1 MIVLLK
7 YNTGNIRPV
16 RNAPLC
22 LLMIK
27 NFNAS

>member
-7 YNTGNIRPV
+7 YNAGNIRPV
-16 RNAPLC
+16 QNAPAG

>member
-7 YNTGNIRPV
+7 YNAGNIRPV
-16 RNAPLC
+16 RNAPAG

-27 NFNAS
+27 YFHAS